1 MLIELRDITKS
12 YDMGRAGEL
21 KILRGINVEI
31 ERGEMVGIMGPSGSG
46 KSTMLNI
53 LGCLDTPTSGSYML
67 DGKEVSTMNSHEL
80 ARIRGE
86 KIGFIFQTFNL
97 MSYMSALG
105 NVQLG
110 VKYARQE
117 INDQAEQA
125 LTRVGLGDRMKHK
138 PSEMSGGERQRVAIA
153 RALVKNPP
161 LIMADE
167 PTGNL
172 DSKSGFEVMSIINDL
187 HKEGN
192 ITLIIITHD
201 PRIAEYCQRVIHI
214 MDGQVVE
221 DERK

>member
-110 VKYARQE
+110 IKYARQE